1 MRRFL
6 VRVQVGELDCRTG
19 LHPLRLSLL
28 IPAPSGVAARLRGAD
43 AAGKTRNYDRSM
55 IFHGRF
61 TSARWTERHSEHWH
75 EPWQEIEA
83 WHSQRQNSA
92 GARRMRLILPVVLS
106 LVLQVPA
113 VFFRFRPGTGVVHT
127 GVWNDMRMLAVSLV
141 LALLGP
147 LVLLA
152 ARRFP
157 GPVVAIAAAAGGV
170 DLLLFNN
177 SDHPPYVALAFAIVS
192 AVVRGARIWAWISVG
207 AAWILALAISLVIGL
222 DVSPPRIAAVTLGIL
237 IVLGVGEGVR
247 TRREQF
253 VEISRR
259 IAERKQ
265 SELQAE
271 RVRIARELHDVLAHS
286 LSQINVQAGVGL
298 HLMDKQPEKAKA
310 ALASIKESSKTAL
323 DEVRSVL
330 GILRAEG
337 GADPS
342 APLVPEPD
350 LSRLTG
356 LAASIAAEGLAVDVR
371 NSIEAAPSAAVQ
383 LALYRIAQESLTN
396 VLRHA
401 KATAVTVI
409 ASEECGS
416 YLLEITDN
424 GTGSP
429 PRQDTGGRGLV
440 GMHERAELLGGS
452 LAAGPLETGG
462 FRVSAR
468 IPQPAAV
475 SLSGAFPSGS
485 HSSELAGSR
494 YADPELAGS
503 GHTGS
508 GPQVAGFPASVSP
521 LSAPPKSTP

>member
-1 MRRFL
+1 MRL
-6 VRVQVGELDCRTG
+6 VLPVILSLFVQV
-19 LHPLRLSLL
+19 P
-28 IPAPSGVAARLRGAD
+28 P
-43 AAGKTRNYDRSM
+43 
-55 IFHGRF
+55 
-61 TSARWTERHSEHWH
+61 
-75 EPWQEIEA
+75 
-83 WHSQRQNSA
+83 
-92 GARRMRLILPVVLS
+92 
-106 LVLQVPA
+106 
-113 VFFRFRPGTGVVHT
+113 VFFRFRPDTGLVHT
-127 GVWNDMRMLAVSLV
+127 AVWSEPGMLALGLFV
-141 LALLGP
+141 ALIGP
-147 LVLLA
+147 AALLA

-157 GPVVAIAAAAGGV
+157 GPVVAIAATAGGA
-170 DLLLFNN
+170 DLLLFSN
-177 SDHPPYVALAFAIVS
+177 SDHPPYLALAFAIVS

-207 AAWILALAISLVIGL
+207 SAWILTLVVALAVGL

-237 IVLGVGEGVR
+237 IVLGVGEGMR

-253 VEISRR
+253 AEISRR

-265 SELQAE
+265 SEVQAE

-330 GILRAEG
+330 GILRAED

-356 LAASIAAEGLAVDVR
+356 LAASIAAQGVTVDVR
-371 NSIEAAPSAAVQ
+371 NTLETVPSAPAQ

-401 KATAVTVI
+401 KASTAKVVVRQH
-409 ASEECGS
+409 EGS

-424 GTGSP
+424 GTGTP
-429 PRQDTGGRGLV
+429 PRQDSGGRGLV

-452 LAAGPLETGG
+452 LTAGPLEGGG

-468 IPQPAAV
+468 IPQGSVASVPLFGAPAAQT
-475 SLSGAFPSGS
+475 PS
-485 HSSELAGSR
+485 AG
-494 YADPELAGS
+494 
-503 GHTGS
+503 
-508 GPQVAGFPASVSP
+508 ASVP
-521 LSAPPKSTP
+521 VPPVPAAPVPPTPKGTP

>member
-1 MRRFL
+1 M
-6 VRVQVGELDCRTG
+6 G
-19 LHPLRLSLL
+19 LHLLRLSSLTTAAGL
-28 IPAPSGVAARLRGAD
+28 TTTPGGVAGRLRPAD
-43 AAGKTRNYDRSM
+43 ATGTTRNYDRSM
-55 IFHGRF
+55 PLHGRF
-61 TSARWTERHSEHWH
+61 SSARWTERHSDHWH
-75 EPWQEIEA
+75 EPWLEIEA
-83 WHSQRQNSA
+83 GRAQRQNA
-92 GARRMRLILPVVLS
+92 VGARRVRLILPVVLCL
-106 LVLQVPA
+106 LVQVPA
-113 VFFRFRPGTGVVHT
+113 VFFRARPGTGVVYS
-127 GVWNDMRMLAVSLV
+127 GVWNGSGTLAAGLA

-157 GPVVAIAAAAGGV
+157 GPVVAITAAAGGA
-170 DLLLFNN
+170 DLLLFSN
-177 SDHPPYVALAFAIVS
+177 SDHPPYLALAFAIVS

-207 AAWILALAISLVIGL
+207 TAWILALAISLAIGL

-237 IVLGVGEGVR
+237 IVLGVGEGMR
-247 TRREQF
+247 TRREQYA
-253 VEISRR
+253 EISRR

-265 SELQAE
+265 SEVQAE

-310 ALASIKESSKTAL
+310 ALASIKESSRNAL

-337 GADPS
+337 GADPG

-356 LAASIAAEGLAVDVR
+356 LAASIAAQGVTVDVR
-371 NSIEAAPSAAVQ
+371 NTIKIAPSAGAQ

-401 KATAVTVI
+401 KATAVTLI
-409 ASEECGS
+409 AREEERD
-416 YLLEITDN
+416 YLLEVTDN
-424 GTGSP
+424 GTGTP
-429 PRQDTGGRGLV
+429 PHQDTGGRGLI

-452 LAAGPLETGG
+452 LTAAPLAGGG

-468 IPQPAAV
+468 IPHGAAAGSSISV
-475 SLSGAFPSGS
+475 PVVPTADAPDSGLPSLS
-485 HSSELAGSR
+485 
-494 YADPELAGS
+494 
-503 GHTGS
+503 
-508 GPQVAGFPASVSP
+508 
-521 LSAPPKSTP
+521 PKDTP

>member
-1 MRRFL
+1 MF
-6 VRVQVGELDCRTG
+6 V
-19 LHPLRLSLL
+19 S
-28 IPAPSGVAARLRGAD
+28 
-43 AAGKTRNYDRSM
+43 
-55 IFHGRF
+55 FF
-61 TSARWTERHSEHWH
+61 ARWTERQIVRHTGRNLERWH
-75 EPWQEIEA
+75 EPWQDIEA
-83 WHSQRQNSA
+83 WHAQRRVS
-92 GARRMRLILPVVLS
+92 GGSRRLRLILPVVLS
-106 LVLQVPA
+106 LFVQVPA
-113 VFFRFRPGTGVVHT
+113 VFFRIRPGTGVVHT
-127 GVWNDMRMLAVSLV
+127 AVWTAPGVLAVSLF
-141 LALLGP
+141 LALVGP
-147 LVLLA
+147 LALLA

-170 DLLLFNN
+170 DLLLFSN

-192 AVVRGARIWAWISVG
+192 AVVRGARIWAWISVA
-207 AAWILALAISLVIGL
+207 AAWILTLTIALVLGL
-222 DVSPPRIAAVTLGIL
+222 AVAPPRIAAVTLGIL
-237 IVLGVGEGVR
+237 IVLGVGEGMR
-247 TRREQF
+247 TRREQYA
-253 VEISRR
+253 EISRR

-265 SELQAE
+265 SEVQAE

-310 ALASIKESSKTAL
+310 ALASIKESSKIAL

-356 LAASIAAEGLAVDVR
+356 LAASIAAQGVAVDVR
-371 NSIEAAPSAAVQ
+371 NTIETVPSAAAQ

-401 KATAVTVI
+401 KATAVTVV
-409 ASEECGS
+409 ASEDEGN

-424 GTGSP
+424 GTGTS
-429 PRQDTGGRGLV
+429 PRQDSGGRGLL

-452 LAAGPLETGG
+452 LTAGPLESGG

-468 IPQPAAV
+468 IPQGAAA
-475 SLSGAFPSGS
+475 SAPLSGAPGS
-485 HSSELAGSR
+485 PTRSA
-494 YADPELAGS
+494 AAPVPP
-503 GHTGS
+503 T
-508 GPQVAGFPASVSP
+508 PVSP
-521 LSAPPKSTP
+521 TPKGTP